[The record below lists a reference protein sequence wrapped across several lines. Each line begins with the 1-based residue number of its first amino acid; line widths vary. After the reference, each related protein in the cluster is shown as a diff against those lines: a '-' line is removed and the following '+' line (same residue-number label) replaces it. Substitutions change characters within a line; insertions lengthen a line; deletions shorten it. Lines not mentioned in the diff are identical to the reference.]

1 MNGNIIQGILAV
13 VSSPMNL
20 LVIFFGVFVGII
32 FGSIPGLSAVMAV
45 CLFLPISFGMEAVTG
60 VSLLLG
66 LYIGGISGGLISAIL
81 LKIPGTPASVATVFD
96 GGPMMENGQGGKA
109 IGAGILYSFIGGILS
124 LIALIFISPWL
135 AKVAIKFSSIEYA
148 AITIFSLSVIAS
160 LSGKRPILGFISGFI
175 GLLFSCMGVGPLEG
189 TVRFTYGVRQLE
201 TGFNSTSIM
210 IGFFALASVF
220 DFASNYHKEIAKP
233 KISSAKIK
241 GYGVSFKEF
250 IENLKAMIL
259 STFVGLGI
267 GILPGIGGGTAC
279 MVSYSVVQNA
289 SKHPEKFGTG
299 HLEGLI
305 ASETANNATT
315 GGSMVPM
322 LTLGIPGSSTAAML
336 MSGLMIHNISPGPLI
351 FTTNAKMMYAIFM
364 AMLVA
369 NVAMLL
375 MERFLLPLFV
385 KLLSVPKQ
393 ILLPCVVVM
402 CMLGVYSAR
411 HIFLD
416 VALALAFGLVGLF
429 FKKAGMPTNPCIIGF
444 ILGSGFEKYFR
455 RVFVNNSGDGTV
467 FLKSPISLV
476 FLIAAVAFIILP
488 LIRGKKPKKT
498 PGK

>member
-1 MNGNIIQGILAV
+1 MNSNVIGGILAV
-13 VSSPMNL
+13 VSSPMCI
-20 LVIFFGVFVGII
+20 LVISFGVFVGII

-45 CLFLPISFGMEAVTG
+45 CLFLPISFGMDAITG

-96 GGPMMENGQGGKA
+96 GGPMMEKGEGGKA
-109 IGAGILYSFIGGILS
+109 IGAGILYSFIGGVLS
-124 LIALIFISPWL
+124 LVALIFISPLL
-135 AKVAIKFSSIEYA
+135 AKIAIKFSSVEYA

-160 LSGKRPILGFISGFI
+160 LSGKRPLLGLVSGFF
-175 GLLFSCMGVGPLEG
+175 GLLLSCVGTGPLEG
-189 TVRFTYGVRQLE
+189 TVRFSFGLRQLE

-220 DFASNYHKEIAKP
+220 DFASKYHSEIEKP
-233 KISSAKIK
+233 KIASAKIK

-250 IENLKAMIL
+250 SESLKAMMI
-259 STFVGLGI
+259 SSAVGLGI

-289 SKHPEKFGTG
+289 SKTPEKFGTG

-305 ASETANNATT
+305 ASEAANNATT
-315 GGSMVPM
+315 GGAMVPM

-336 MSGLMIHNISPGPLI
+336 MSGLMIHNVSPGPLI
-351 FTTNAKMMYAIFM
+351 FTTNAKMMYSIFT

-375 MERFLLPLFV
+375 MERFLLPIFV

-402 CMLGVYSAR
+402 CALGVFSAR
-411 HIFLD
+411 HIYID
-416 VALALAFGLVGLF
+416 VAFMLLFGLIGLL

-455 RVFVNNSGDGTV
+455 RVFVNNSGDGSKFFT
-467 FLKSPISLV
+467 SPISLV
-476 FLIAAVAFIILP
+476 FLIAAVIFVFLP
-488 LIRGKKPKKT
+488 YVRQKKAKKT
-498 PGK
+498 V

>member
-1 MNGNIIQGILAV
+1 MDGNVINGILSV
-13 VSSPMNL
+13 VTSPINIA
-20 LVIFFGVFVGII
+20 VIFFGVFVGII

-45 CLFLPISFGMEAVTG
+45 CLFLPISFGMDAVTG
-60 VSLLLG
+60 ISLLLG

-96 GGPMMENGQGGKA
+96 GGPMMERGDGGKA
-109 IGAGILYSFIGGILS
+109 IGAGILYSFIGGIVS
-124 LIALIFISPWL
+124 LVALIFISPWL
-135 AKVAIKFSSIEYA
+135 AKVAIKFSSVEYA

-160 LSGKRPILGFISGFI
+160 LSGKRPLLGLVSGFF
-175 GLLFSCMGVGPLEG
+175 GLLLSCAGTGPLEG
-189 TVRFTYGVRQLE
+189 TVRFSFGIKQLE

-220 DFASNYHKEIAKP
+220 DFASDYHAEIQKP
-233 KISSAKIK
+233 TISSAKVK

-250 IENLKAMIL
+250 FENLKAAVIATL
-259 STFVGLGI
+259 VGLGI

-289 SKHPEKFGTG
+289 SKTPEKFGTG

-305 ASETANNATT
+305 ASEAANNATT

-336 MSGLMIHNISPGPLI
+336 MSGLMIHNVSPGPLI
-351 FTTNAKMMYAIFM
+351 FTTNAKMMYSIFT

-375 MERFLLPLFV
+375 MERFLLPIFI

-402 CMLGVYSAR
+402 CAMGVYSAR
-411 HIFLD
+411 HIYID
-416 VALALAFGLVGLF
+416 VVFMLMFGLLGLL

-455 RVFVNNSGDGTV
+455 RVFVNNSGDGSKFFT
-467 FLKSPISLV
+467 SPISLV
-476 FLIAAVAFIILP
+476 FLVMAVIFMILP
-488 LIRGKKPKKT
+488 YARKKKKT
-498 PGK
+498 S